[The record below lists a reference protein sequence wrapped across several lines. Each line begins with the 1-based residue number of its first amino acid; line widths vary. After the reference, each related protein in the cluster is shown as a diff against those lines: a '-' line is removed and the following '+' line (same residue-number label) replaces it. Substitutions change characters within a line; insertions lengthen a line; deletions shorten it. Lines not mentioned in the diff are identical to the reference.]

1 MSIVLASHP
10 TILFAT
16 IFAGVLL
23 IYAEANR
30 PGSIVP
36 GCFGLLLVLA
46 PLPALLTPPVRL
58 ASAGLLST
66 GFALCVL
73 QAWFPVR
80 WLATTAGVAGMAAG
94 IARFYV
100 GSADGSAQPNPVAGV
115 LLSGILGVTTSYLAT
130 VALRARRAKRLTVH

>member
-1 MSIVLASHP
+1 MSIALASHP
-10 TILFAT
+10 TLLFAT

-36 GCFGLLLVLA
+36 GCVGLLLVLA
-46 PLPALLTPPVRL
+46 PLPALLTPSVRL
-58 ASAGLLST
+58 ASAGLLSA
-66 GFALCVL
+66 GFVVCVL
-73 QAWFPVR
+73 QAWIPVP
-80 WLATTAGVAGMAAG
+80 WMATIIGVAAMTAG
-94 IARFYV
+94 IARFYD
-100 GSADGSAQPNPVAGV
+100 SSRQPNPVAGF

>member
-1 MSIVLASHP
+1 MSLALVSHP

-36 GCFGLLLVLA
+36 GCVGLLLVLA
-46 PLPALLTPPVRL
+46 PLPALLTPPIRP
-58 ASAGLLST
+58 ASAGLLSA

-73 QAWFPVR
+73 QAWIPIR
-80 WLATTAGVAGMAAG
+80 WLATSVGVAGMTTG
-94 IARFYV
+94 IVRFYDSSV
-100 GSADGSAQPNPVAGV
+100 QPNPVAGV

>member
-1 MSIVLASHP
+1 MSIALASHP

-16 IFAGVLL
+16 IFTGVLL

-58 ASAGLLST
+58 VSAGLLSI

-73 QAWFPVR
+73 QAWIPVR
-80 WLATTAGVAGMAAG
+80 WLATAVGVVGMAAG
-94 IARFYV
+94 IARFYDRWV
-100 GSADGSAQPNPVAGV
+100 QPNPIAGF

-130 VALRARRAKRLTVH
+130 VALRARRTKRLTIH

>member
-1 MSIVLASHP
+1 MSMALVSHP
-10 TILFAT
+10 TLLFAT

-30 PGSIVP
+30 PGSIIP
-36 GCFGLLLVLA
+36 GCIGLLLVLA

-73 QAWFPVR
+73 QAWIPVR
-80 WLATTAGVAGMAAG
+80 WLATAAGVASMAAG
-94 IARFYV
+94 MTRFY
-100 GSADGSAQPNPVAGV
+100 DGWIQPNLIAGV

>member
-1 MSIVLASHP
+1 MSLALVSHP
-10 TILFAT
+10 TVLFAM

-36 GCFGLLLVLA
+36 GCVGLLLVLA
-46 PLPALLTPPVRL
+46 PLPALLTPPVRP
-58 ASAGLLST
+58 ASAGLLSA
-66 GFALCVL
+66 GFVLCVL
-73 QAWFPVR
+73 QAWIPIP
-80 WLATTAGVAGMAAG
+80 WLATAAGIGGMAAG
-94 IARFYV
+94 IARFYK
-100 GSADGSAQPNPVAGV
+100 GSVQPNPITGV

>member
-1 MSIVLASHP
+1 MSLALVSHP
-10 TILFAT
+10 TILFAM

-46 PLPALLTPPVRL
+46 PLPALLSPPVRL
-58 ASAGLLST
+58 VSAGLLSL

-73 QAWFPVR
+73 QAWIPVR
-80 WLATTAGVAGMAAG
+80 WLATAVGVVGMAAG
-94 IARFYV
+94 IARFY
-100 GSADGSAQPNPVAGV
+100 DGSAQPNPVAGV
-115 LLSGILGVTTSYLAT
+115 LLSGILGV
-130 VALRARRAKRLTVH
+130 